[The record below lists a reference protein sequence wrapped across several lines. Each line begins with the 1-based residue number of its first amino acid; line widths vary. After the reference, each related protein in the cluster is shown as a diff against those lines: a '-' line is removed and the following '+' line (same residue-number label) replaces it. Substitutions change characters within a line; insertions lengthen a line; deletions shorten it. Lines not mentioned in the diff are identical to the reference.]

1 MGEAKRRGSL
11 EVRVK
16 EGIKKQ
22 EEIAR
27 IREEEYQKYL
37 DNLSPIQKKNLNNAR
52 KLLAMGAAF
61 TASSFIE
68 RGKR

>member
-11 EVRVK
+11 EIRVK

-22 EEIAR
+22 EEIQR
-27 IREEEYQKYL
+27 IREEDYQKYL
-37 DNLSPIQKKNLNNAR
+37 DSLSPVQKKNLINAR